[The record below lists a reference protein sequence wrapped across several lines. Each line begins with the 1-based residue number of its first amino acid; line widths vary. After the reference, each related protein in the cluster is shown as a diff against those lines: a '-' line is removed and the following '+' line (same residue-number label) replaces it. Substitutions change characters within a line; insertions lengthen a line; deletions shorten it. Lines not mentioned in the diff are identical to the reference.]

1 MGEPNHCYLR
11 DNGLQFMAFHTT
23 GLFLYS
29 LKHQKTRGY
38 ERSRGRHWKCSIRK
52 GILKISHNSQE
63 NTCARVTFLLKKR
76 LWHWCFPVEI
86 FKNIFLQ
93 NTSGR
98 LLLKRLVAQ
107 YELIATI
114 HFFKLLQELKKSQYF
129 KQFHYLHLLQIIL
142 NYLRFNNPIS
152 HLNQSNKFSS

>member
-11 DNGLQFMAFHTT
+11 DIGLQFMAFHST

-76 LWHWCFPVEI
+76 LWHRCFPVEI
-86 FKNIFLQ
+86 FKNIFFIEHLRATASQ
-93 NTSGR
+93 ETSGIVCVNSYNTFFQAS
-98 LLLKRLVAQ
+98 LGTQKITVFQ
-107 YELIATI
+107 TI
-114 HFFKLLQELKKSQYF
+114 SLFTFITNNIKLPSF
-129 KQFHYLHLLQIIL
+129 
-142 NYLRFNNPIS
+142 
-152 HLNQSNKFSS
+152 